1 MNDIGSPSIATVSPK
16 FTLRIAVL
24 FALLVLVLS
33 VVAVQVYRIVGDFVD
48 DSDWVS
54 HTYRAKEQIVS
65 TVATLRDAEA
75 SQRSFVIGGDAMRLA
90 SYSAAMQALKA
101 EVAALRAIVSD
112 NPEQVESADR
122 LAALIAARQEWMA
135 KAIQIYQTGGLEAVR
150 SDPQFAGAKL
160 QDQAIGAEQA
170 RMLAVE
176 DSLLIERQARSR
188 ATADRTRLL
197 TVGAIALCFV
207 MLIVALIVVLR
218 EQRRR
223 VASESRVATSY
234 AELARSLEDSR
245 RLGEMLRQLSDLG
258 EMLQGCRT
266 LDEATIGL
274 EFALGK
280 LLPATS
286 GCVNLLNASQNLV
299 TPFASWGPPIDGD
312 PVFAP
317 DDCWALRRGRPY
329 PEEGGTPAFTC
340 KHLGANHSQ
349 PIHSR
354 VCVPLLAQGA
364 MFGTILVA
372 GERDLTLDQRG
383 AATAAAEQISLAI
396 ANLRLQETLRTQSLR
411 DPLTGLFN
419 RRYLEVS
426 LARDLARAVRR
437 SQPLA
442 VLMIDID
449 HFKSFNDTHGHE
461 AGDTALAKFGELLG
475 SIVRSEDVAC
485 RYGGEEFTLVL
496 QEADA
501 GVALDRAEELRR
513 AAQRMAIDYR
523 RQSLGPVTC
532 SIGVASYPLHGDTP
546 DQLIR
551 RADRALYLAKEQGRD
566 RVCVADT

>member
-1 MNDIGSPSIATVSPK
+1 MNDASPSLTTMSPT
-16 FTLRIAVL
+16 FTLRMIAL
-24 FALLVLVLS
+24 FALLVLVLAI
-33 VVAVQVYRIVGDFVD
+33 VAIQVYRVVGDFID
-48 DSDWVS
+48 DSEWVL
-54 HTYRAKEQIVS
+54 HTYRVKEQIVS

-75 SQRSFVIGGDAMRLA
+75 SQRAYMIAGDASRLA
-90 SYSAAMQALKA
+90 SYYATVPALKD
-101 EVAALRAIVSD
+101 EIAALRALVPD
-112 NPEQVESADR
+112 NPEQAEAADR
-122 LAALIAARQEWMA
+122 LAALIGTREERMS
-135 KAIQIYQTGGLEAVR
+135 KTIQTYQQGGLEALR
-150 SDPQFAGAKL
+150 ADNTFAESKL
-160 QDQAIGAEQA
+160 QDQAVEAEEA
-170 RMLAVE
+170 RMLATE
-176 DSLLIERQARSR
+176 DSLLVQRQARR
-188 ATADRTRLL
+188 REAADWTRIM

-207 MLIVALIVVLR
+207 VLLIALVVILR

-223 VASESRVATSY
+223 VASESRLVGSY
-234 AELARSLEDSR
+234 AELARSLEDSN
-245 RLGEMLRQLSDLG
+245 RLGATLRQLSELG

-266 LDEATIGL
+266 LDEAAVGL

-280 LLPATS
+280 LLPETS
-286 GCVNLLNASQNLV
+286 GSVNLINASHNLV
-299 TPFASWGPPIDGD
+299 APLASWGPAIDGD
-312 PVFAP
+312 PVYAP
-317 DDCWALRRGRPY
+317 DDCWALRQGRPY
-329 PEEGGTPAFTC
+329 PEEGTTPAFTC
-340 KHLGANHSQ
+340 KHLGANHGHRV
-349 PIHSR
+349 HSR
-354 VCVPLLAQGA
+354 ACVPLLAQGA

-372 GERDLTLDQRG
+372 TESDLTRDQRG

-396 ANLRLQETLRTQSLR
+396 ANLRLHETLRTQSLR

-501 GVALDRAEELRR
+501 GLALDRAEELRR
-513 AAQRMAIDYR
+513 AAQRMPIDYR

-532 SIGVASYPLHGDTP
+532 SIGIAAYPLHGDTP

-566 RVCVADT
+566 RVCVADV